1 MTRQDT
7 ILRHVNKAG
16 WGIEIGPCYSPSA
29 PKRDGYNVHI
39 IDHLN
44 REQLIKKYEAHRANL
59 GELDLETI
67 EEVDFVWQGQ
77 SYAELT
83 GKTGFYDWIIASHMI
98 EHTPDLIGFLKNCDE
113 ILNEDGIISLVIPD
127 KRYCF
132 DHFRSVTSLGKIIDS
147 HIQPSPIHTPG
158 TIAEFYLDV
167 VSKAGVISWNETR
180 HGDYQFRYSLADVRE
195 QLDYVINEKKY
206 IDVHSWCFT
215 PHSFRLLIHDLYTLG
230 YISFKELSFSPTV
243 NYEFFVTL
251 GRNGDG
257 LSLNRLE
264 MLQMIEQELVAVAT
278 SKPID
283 LSIEGH
289 KSISKEYLFMEPQ
302 KIADLYDAHYFA
314 TGCGLP
320 YQRDEHWLNF
330 FDGIAKSIIK
340 EIEPQTVLDA
350 GCAMGFLVENL
361 RKQNVEAYGVD
372 ISEYAIENVHPD
384 IAPYCRVGSVADPL
398 PQRYDLIVSIEVLE
412 HMPKAEAEQAVANFC
427 QHADDILFSSTPFDY
442 KEETHFNVQPL
453 EYWAEQFAR
462 HGFFRDVDF
471 DASFITNWAVRF
483 RSQQEPP
490 HRIVRDYERR
500 FWLLWKE
507 NTDLRDLAQETS
519 TEIRQHL
526 AEKDALV
533 AHFETEVARFE
544 DVHATQ
550 LADLRKQHQ
559 LQYSDMKRSLS
570 SHIQTLTT
578 HRDALEEYRTNLENS
593 IGWTLLQKLQN
604 LRATL
609 SPPGSSRDKFLEEV
623 FQTVQQTG
631 LVDGAKLLS
640 ENIAKIRSNQPTIDT
655 PIDLPPEITAYHA
668 WIADNEPTDEQLAQQ
683 RVESQQFVYRPLI
696 SFITP
701 VYNPPRHILRS
712 MIESIL
718 AQTYDHWQLCIVN
731 RGSTVSG
738 INELLDQFASDDQRI
753 VVKHLSENLGISSSS
768 NQALETATGE
778 FVVIVDSNDVL
789 APNMLYELVSQLDQ
803 DSKADIIYFDEDRVS
818 EDGTLRLE
826 PLFKPRH
833 SPHVLLSTNYLTH
846 AVFRRQLLLDIGGFD
861 SERDG
866 AQDWDLAFR
875 CIEKTDNVVHI
886 PKVLYHWRKMP
897 SSAEVT
903 DVVSAQLQTIK
914 AHITR
919 MGLEDVQVSRPN
931 LDMTRVIWPN
941 SGAKVS
947 IIIPTKN
954 RIDLLI
960 DCLSSI
966 FETTTYQNYEIILV
980 DNGSTDSATRY
991 YYKILANDERVKI
1004 INYPGQFNYSVANN
1018 LGVKHA
1024 EGELLLF
1031 LNNDTQVLDAAWL
1044 QDLVGWVERPGVGI
1058 VGTKLIRPDGT
1069 IQHAGIIMGLTG
1081 HGSHIFDGSFNMK
1094 NQSTLFGTPE
1104 WYREYMAVTGACMMM
1119 RREVFEQVG
1128 GFDETYQ
1135 IGYSD
1140 IEICLS
1146 ATKAGYKVIYTP
1158 FAQLLH
1164 HEGASRGL
1172 DVPPS
1177 DVLRA
1182 SIRLLPY
1189 VQQGDIYFHPNLSYT
1204 HHQPTLATKGEMNR
1218 AERIIKILQSFKL
1231 LNNIDD
1237 NSLKNLQ
1244 DIEANM
1250 SNIPP
1255 SDDQTEK
1262 PRLMVVSHD
1271 LSASGAPVILYTLMN
1286 YMVKIGYDIDVYTPT
1301 DGILRQQ
1308 YEQAGMKVYVIP
1320 EILGDSLAITK
1331 LVLDYDIIFINT
1343 ILMWQ
1348 FISVAKAMQKP
1359 SLWWI
1364 HESNHGLDL
1373 INKVPVI
1380 AEAFSIADAVVFP
1393 SQNVADLYAFL
1404 SQGDNYR
1411 VIPHGL
1417 NLGIE
1422 PVEETKQSPTSDKF
1436 RIVHVGSVE
1445 HRKGQ
1450 DVLLKALN
1458 LLPEPIKQKVSCYFV
1473 GRILTQSFYQ
1483 ELSKLIPIGEDIR
1496 FLGEMSREQA
1506 LDHIRSADLFVLSSR
1521 DEVLPV
1527 TILEAMALGKAIV
1540 ATDVGGVAEIIE
1552 HRTNG
1557 LLVPS
1562 EDERALV
1569 ICLMRLFYD
1578 RDYGQQ
1584 LGEQARQT
1592 FQKNL
1597 TLDRFGEEMVQLI
1610 QEMAKS

>member
-1 MTRQDT
+1 MITQ
-7 ILRHVNKAG
+7 K
-16 WGIEIGPCYSPSA
+16 PS
-29 PKRDGYNVHI
+29 
-39 IDHLN
+39 
-44 REQLIKKYEAHRANL
+44 
-59 GELDLETI
+59 
-67 EEVDFVWQGQ
+67 
-77 SYAELT
+77 
-83 GKTGFYDWIIASHMI
+83 
-98 EHTPDLIGFLKNCDE
+98 
-113 ILNEDGIISLVIPD
+113 
-127 KRYCF
+127 
-132 DHFRSVTSLGKIIDS
+132 
-147 HIQPSPIHTPG
+147 
-158 TIAEFYLDV
+158 
-167 VSKAGVISWNETR
+167 
-180 HGDYQFRYSLADVRE
+180 
-195 QLDYVINEKKY
+195 
-206 IDVHSWCFT
+206 
-215 PHSFRLLIHDLYTLG
+215 
-230 YISFKELSFSPTV
+230 
-243 NYEFFVTL
+243 
-251 GRNGDG
+251 
-257 LSLNRLE
+257 
-264 MLQMIEQELVAVAT
+264 
-278 SKPID
+278 
-283 LSIEGH
+283 
-289 KSISKEYLFMEPQ
+289 
-302 KIADLYDAHYFA
+302 DLYDAHYFA

-320 YQRDEHWLNF
+320 YQRDEHWLSF
-330 FDGIAKSIIK
+330 FDGIAKDIIK
-340 EIEPQTVLDA
+340 TTQPQTVLDA

-361 RKQNVEAYGVD
+361 RKYDVEAYGVD
-372 ISEYAIENVHPD
+372 ISEYAIKNVHPD

-442 KEETHFNVQPL
+442 KEETHFNVQPT
-453 EYWAEQFAR
+453 EYWVEQFAR

-471 DASFITNWAVRF
+471 DASFVTNWAIRF
-483 RSQQEPP
+483 RAKKEPI
-490 HRIVRDYERR
+490 HRIVGDYERR

-507 NTDLRDLAQETS
+507 NTDLRDLAQDTS
-519 TEIRQHL
+519 EQIRQHL
-526 AEKDALV
+526 AEKKALIN
-533 AHFETEVARFE
+533 T
-544 DVHATQ
+544 HATQ
-550 LADLRKQHQ
+550 SADLRKQHQ
-559 LQYSDMKRSLS
+559 LQFSDMERSLR
-570 SHIQTLTT
+570 SHVQTLTT

-593 IGWTLLQKLQN
+593 VGWTLLQKLQN

-631 LVDGAKLLS
+631 LIEGAKFLS
-640 ENIAKIRSNQPTIDT
+640 ENVAKLRSSRSTIDSH
-655 PIDLPPEITAYHA
+655 PNFSPEITAYQT

-683 RVESQQFVYRPLI
+683 NIEAQQFVYRPLI
-696 SFITP
+696 SFVTP
-701 VYNPPRHILRS
+701 LHNLSLDILKS

-718 AQTYDHWQLCIVN
+718 AQSYDHWQLCIVHG
-731 RGSTVSG
+731 GSAG
-738 INELLDQFASDDQRI
+738 LNELLDEFSDSQRI
-753 VVKHLSENLGISSSS
+753 LVKHISENSSTLGGF
-768 NQALETATGE
+768 NQVLEMATGE
-778 FVVIVDSNDVL
+778 FVLLIDHNDLL
-789 APNMLYELVSQLDQ
+789 APNMLYEIVSQLNQ
-803 DSKADIIYFDEDRVS
+803 DSETDIIYFDEDHLS
-818 EDGTLRLE
+818 KKGKTNGTIRLE
-826 PLFKPRH
+826 PFFKPRH
-833 SPHVLLSTNYLTH
+833 SPHILLSINYLSH
-846 AVFRRQLLLDIGGFD
+846 ALFRRQLLLDVTG
-861 SERDG
+861 SLENPENPAR
-866 AQDWDLAFR
+866 DWDLAFR
-875 CIEKTDNVVHI
+875 CIEKTDRVVHI
-886 PKVLYHWRKMP
+886 PKVLYHKRKVRP
-897 SSAEVT
+897 SVDVSE
-903 DVVSAQLQTIK
+903 VVSAQLQTIK

-919 MGLEDVQVSRPN
+919 MGIEDVQVSRPN

-954 RIDLLI
+954 RTDLLI
-960 DCLSSI
+960 SCLSSI
-966 FETTTYQNYEIILV
+966 FETTTYPNYEIILV
-980 DNGSTDSATRY
+980 DNGSTDSATHY
-991 YYKILANDERVKI
+991 YYKILADDERVKI

-1024 EGELLLF
+1024 EGELLLL

-1146 ATKAGYKVIYTP
+1146 ATKAGHKVIYTP

-1172 DVPPS
+1172 NVPPS

-1218 AERIIKILQSFKL
+1218 AERIIKILQNFKL

-1331 LVLDYDIIFINT
+1331 LILDYDIIFINT

-1393 SQNVADLYAFL
+1393 SQTVADMYAFL
-1404 SQGDNYR
+1404 SQADNYR
-1411 VIPHGL
+1411 VIAHGL
-1417 NLGIE
+1417 SLGIE
-1422 PVEETKQSPTSDKF
+1422 PVVEIASPTTDKF
-1436 RIVHVGSVE
+1436 RMVHVGSVE

-1473 GRILTQSFYQ
+1473 GRILTQSFYE
-1483 ELSKLIPIGEDIR
+1483 ELSKFIPVGVDVQ
-1496 FLGEMSREQA
+1496 FLGEMSHEQA

-1527 TILEAMALGKAIV
+1527 TIMEAMALGKAIV

-1552 HRTNG
+1552 HGVNG

-1562 EDERALV
+1562 EDERALA
-1569 ICLMRLFYD
+1569 ICFMRLFYD

-1610 QEMAKS
+1610 QKMVKSQL